1 MQCFQGLRV
10 SESTLSIERG
20 VEMNLLD
27 ELRTLGVDVDDGL
40 KRLMGNEKLYKRLLG
55 SFVKMI
61 GTQAVDPDFD
71 ESDYKEA
78 IEKAHSIKGTAGNL
92 SLTPIYESYSEILNL
107 LRTDKPAEAK
117 AVLAKVLPVQQEII
131 SCIENNMD

>member
-1 MQCFQGLRV
+1 
-10 SESTLSIERG
+10 
-20 VEMNLLD
+20 MNLLD

-40 KRLMGNEKLYKRLLG
+40 KRLLGKEKLYKRLLG